1 MKKCVSDESPPL
13 ATSSTAL
20 ATPIPAGGLCAL
32 RHYESIA
39 RLRTLF
45 WEGIMI
51 SPVNTPPRPALF
63 RQDDN
68 DRTIR
73 ARHAGCASAAVLLLL
88 AGLALVAGC
97 SNSAKGG
104 GPPQYP
110 PPEVTTTTV
119 EQKDVPVF
127 GEWVANLDGYTN
139 AQIQPQVTGYL
150 IRQDYKEGSQV
161 RTGQVLYEI
170 DPRPFQATLD
180 QAKGQLAQAKAQLL
194 LAQINTKRDTPLAEA
209 RAIARSQLD
218 NDLQTQ
224 AADEATVQ
232 AQQAAVESAQL
243 NLGWTK
249 VRSLLDGIAGIATTQ
264 VGSLVTQSTVLTTV
278 SQVQPIKVYFAISEQ
293 EYLALSNK
301 VRSAGGSDLL
311 HSADRV
317 PIQLT
322 LSNGSVYPGKGRII
336 FVDRQINSN
345 TGTIRVAAAFPNP
358 QSLLRPGQYGSVRAQ
373 TELQHGAL
381 VVPQRAVTELQGSYQ
396 VAIITN
402 ENKVHIQ
409 PVQVGPQI
417 GTNWIITSGLKPGES
432 VVIEGTGKLV
442 DGIPVHPH
450 PAAPEQAKADQPS
463 PDQANSDQGGSGNK
477 AKTSA
482 SSSEGK

>member
-1 MKKCVSDESPPL
+1 MIPP
-13 ATSSTAL
+13 A
-20 ATPIPAGGLCAL
+20 
-32 RHYESIA
+32 
-39 RLRTLF
+39 
-45 WEGIMI
+45 
-51 SPVNTPPRPALF
+51 NTPPRPTPF
-63 RQDDN
+63 REDDN

-73 ARHAGCASAAVLLLL
+73 GRQAGCASATVLLLL

-110 PPEVTTTTV
+110 PPEVTTATV
-119 EQKDVPVF
+119 EQKDVPVY

-161 RTGQVLYEI
+161 RTGQILYEI
-170 DPRPFQATLD
+170 DPRPFQAALD

-232 AQQAAVESAQL
+232 AQQAAVESAEL

-293 EYLALSNK
+293 EYLALSNR
-301 VRSAGGSDLL
+301 VRSTGGSDLL
-311 HSADRV
+311 HGAERV

-322 LSNGSVYPGKGRII
+322 LSNGSVYPSKGRII

-345 TGTIRVAAAFPNP
+345 TGTIRVAAAFANP
-358 QSLLRPGQYGSVRAQ
+358 QSLLRPGQYGHVRAQ
-373 TELQHGAL
+373 TQMQNGAL
-381 VVPQRAVTELQGSYQ
+381 LVPQRAVTELQGSYQ
-396 VAIITN
+396 VAVVN
-402 ENKVHIQ
+402 ADNKVHIQ
-409 PVQVGPQI
+409 PVEVGPQI
-417 GTNWIITSGLKPGES
+417 GTTWVITSGLKPGEQ

-450 PAAPEQAKADQPS
+450 PAAPEQANADQPS
-463 PDQANSDQGGSGNK
+463 ADQGGTGHDNGSK
-477 AKTSA
+477 PSA
-482 SSSEGK
+482 SGGK

>member
-1 MKKCVSDESPPL
+1 
-13 ATSSTAL
+13 
-20 ATPIPAGGLCAL
+20 
-32 RHYESIA
+32 
-39 RLRTLF
+39 
-45 WEGIMI
+45 MI
-51 SPVNTPPRPALF
+51 SPANIPPRPALF

-68 DRTIR
+68 HRTIR

-119 EQKDVPVF
+119 EQKDVPVY

-161 RTGQVLYEI
+161 RQGQVLYEI
-170 DPRPFQATLD
+170 DPRPFQAALG

-194 LAQINTKRDTPLAEA
+194 LAQINVKRDSPLAEA

-224 AADEATVQ
+224 AADEATVT
-232 AQQAAVESAQL
+232 AQEAAVETAQI
-243 NLGWTK
+243 NLGFTK

-322 LSNGSVYPGKGRII
+322 LSNGSVYPSKGRII

-358 QSLLRPGQYGSVRAQ
+358 QSLLRPGQYGQVRAQ
-373 TELQHGAL
+373 TEMQRGAL
-381 VVPQRAVTELQGSYQ
+381 LVPQRAVTQLQGSYQ
-396 VAIITN
+396 VAVVTGD
-402 ENKVHIQ
+402 NKVHIQ
-409 PVQVGPQI
+409 PVQIGPQI
-417 GTNWIITSGLKPGES
+417 GADWVITGGLKPGEQ
-432 VVIEGTGKLV
+432 VVIEGTGKLA

-450 PAAPEQAKADQPS
+450 PAAPEQANPEQANADQPS
-463 PDQANSDQGGSGNK
+463 ADQANSNHGGSSNK

-482 SSSEGK
+482 SSEGK

>member
-1 MKKCVSDESPPL
+1 
-13 ATSSTAL
+13 
-20 ATPIPAGGLCAL
+20 
-32 RHYESIA
+32 
-39 RLRTLF
+39 
-45 WEGIMI
+45 MI
-51 SPVNTPPRPALF
+51 SPANTPPRPGLF

-73 ARHAGCASAAVLLLL
+73 ARQAGCASAAVLLLL

-110 PPEVTTTTV
+110 PPEVTTATV
-119 EQKDVPVF
+119 EQKDVPIF
-127 GEWVANLDGYTN
+127 GDWVANLDGYTN

-150 IRQDYKEGSQV
+150 IRQNYKEGSQV
-161 RTGQVLYEI
+161 SKGQVLYEI
-170 DPRPFQATLD
+170 DPRPFQAAID
-180 QAKGQLAQAKAQLL
+180 QAKGQLAQAQAQLQ

-224 AADEATVQ
+224 AADEATVT
-232 AQQAAVESAQL
+232 AQKAAVETAQL

-249 VRSLLDGIAGIATTQ
+249 VRSLLDGIAGLATIQ

-293 EYLALSNK
+293 EYLALSEK
-301 VRSAGGSDLL
+301 AREGGAADLL
-311 HSADRV
+311 HSARRV
-317 PIQLT
+317 PIEMT
-322 LSNGSVYPGKGRII
+322 LSNGTVYPSKGYVV
-336 FVDRQINSN
+336 FVDRQVNSS

-358 QSLLRPGQYGSVRAQ
+358 QSLLRPGQYGRVRAQ
-373 TELQHGAL
+373 TSLERGAL

-396 VAIITN
+396 IAVINAD
-402 ENKVHIQ
+402 NKVHIQ
-409 PVQVGPQI
+409 PVEVGPQI
-417 GTNWIITSGLKPGES
+417 GTNWVITSGLKPGEQ
-432 VVIEGTGKLV
+432 VVIEGNGKLA
-442 DGIPVHPH
+442 DGMPVHPH
-450 PAAPEQAKADQPS
+450 AAAPEQESADQSS
-463 PDQANSDQGGSGNK
+463 PGQQDGGKSNSGK
-477 AKTSA
+477 PSA